1 MSELDKV
8 CGPLV
13 WKSIC
18 EVARIL
24 LDRFPIP
31 LKILRC
37 SLLSLAVIAALAAF
51 SVILVWKDLLMVA
64 ADLWQVDRRVV
75 SADAVFVPGGGAH
88 FRPYVAARL
97 FHRGVVS
104 KVLVSD
110 VKLTPGD
117 KLGLTE
123 PEVRRTTD
131 LLRFLGVD
139 TNSIEVIGQ
148 QVDSTY
154 AEAHALRDW
163 MTDNDARRV
172 IVPTDGFHSRRMDWI
187 MQKYAGGQ
195 RREICIWACVTPYF
209 DIETWW
215 KNEYGVVGFQNE
227 ILKYLVYRI
236 KY

>member
-97 FHRGVVS
+97 FQRGVVS
-104 KVLVSD
+104 KVLISD

-117 KLGLTE
+117 RLGLTV
-123 PEVRRTTD
+123 PEVVRTSE
-131 LLRFLGVD
+131 LLRFLGVA
-139 TNSIEVIGQ
+139 TNSIEVIGR

-154 AEAHALRDW
+154 AEACALRDW
-163 MTDNDARRV
+163 MASHAAHRV

-187 MQKYAGGQ
+187 MQKYAGG
-195 RREICIWACVTPYF
+195 RDREICVWACVTPYF
-209 DIETWW
+209 EIGTWW
-215 KNEYGVVGFQNE
+215 QNEYGVVGFQNE
-227 ILKYLVYRI
+227 ILKYFVYRL